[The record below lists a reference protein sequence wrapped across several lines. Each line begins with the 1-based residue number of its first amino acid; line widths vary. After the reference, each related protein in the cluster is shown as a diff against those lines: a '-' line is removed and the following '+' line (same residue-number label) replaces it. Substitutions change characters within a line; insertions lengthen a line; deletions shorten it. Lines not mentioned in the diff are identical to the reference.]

1 MITATGLNPGN
12 YDQSARLGENSSAG
26 PETRTDEQA
35 LVKTIQSAATAVESA
50 RRNALERQPSAAGHA
65 VFERSARSASWL
77 SKVGRKIGELVAGQ
91 VQPGGNSK
99 IVSDKRDLIRLEIAK
114 VGSEIF
120 SPPPSGSSSFFSP
133 DAHSFVY
140 HAQDAGGSTL
150 TLRYEIHPSGI
161 IKTAPGPD
169 GRLAYEQL
177 GLDELKRLATAAD
190 TYARRVLAELY
201 G

>member
-1 MITATGLNPGN
+1 MIAATGFNPGN
-12 YDQSARLGENSSAG
+12 YDQPARLGENAPAG

-35 LVKTIQSAATAVESA
+35 LVKAIQNAATAVESA
-50 RRNALERQPSAAGHA
+50 RQLRLDANYQPP
-65 VFERSARSASWL
+65 VVLPERSARSASWL

-120 SPPPSGSSSFFSP
+120 SPPPSGNSSFFSP

-201 G
+201 S